1 MNLGKRITELAKAGY
16 SGIVVESHEVR
27 RVRHEIATGVK
38 SMNGWKFLHWDTA
51 TGIMN
56 CTSAVCD
63 GQTVP
68 DIIAF
73 CEYARSTDNIG
84 EKTILMADD
93 LHLHLQNP
101 APMVVHA
108 VRNLLTE
115 FRNTRRVLVGCCVK
129 ADIPAELVKDFTVQP
144 LTLPDIA
151 QLRDIA
157 KALVESAHADK
168 ESIPVDGWESA
179 AESARGLTCVE
190 AENAFSLSLVREG
203 KLCPSV
209 VQSEKELAVKSGG
222 LVEVVHAPAAI
233 ADVGGLEGLKTWLG
247 ARRRAFGDDARAY
260 GLPCPKGLL
269 LVGCPGTG
277 KSLVAKATAA
287 ELGLPL
293 LRADA
298 GRWFGGLVGESE
310 KNVRSV
316 IEIAEAIAPCVLWI
330 DEIEKGLSGSQ
341 SSGSTDGGT
350 SSRVLGTILTW
361 LSEKTSP
368 VFVVA
373 TANNVAALPPETLRK
388 GRFDELFFV
397 DLPDASERAD
407 IWNIHIQKRR
417 PGSDYD
423 LAKLANMTEG
433 FTGAEIE
440 QTWIEAMYLAF
451 ADGAEAPTVEH
462 LEAACGST
470 VPLSKTASENIAAIR
485 KWADGRARPANS
497 KRKATGKQPDGG
509 RKLAV

>member
-1 MNLGKRITELAKAGY
+1 
-16 SGIVVESHEVR
+16 
-27 RVRHEIATGVK
+27 
-38 SMNGWKFLHWDTA
+38 
-51 TGIMN
+51 
-56 CTSAVCD
+56 
-63 GQTVP
+63 
-68 DIIAF
+68 
-73 CEYARSTDNIG
+73 
-84 EKTILMADD
+84 
-93 LHLHLQNP
+93 
-101 APMVVHA
+101 
-108 VRNLLTE
+108 
-115 FRNTRRVLVGCCVK
+115 VK
-129 ADIPAELVKDFTVQP
+129 A
-144 LTLPDIA
+144 
-151 QLRDIA
+151 
-157 KALVESAHADK
+157 
-168 ESIPVDGWESA
+168 
-179 AESARGLTCVE
+179 
-190 AENAFSLSLVREG
+190 
-203 KLCPSV
+203 
-209 VQSEKELAVKSGG
+209 GG
-222 LVEVVHAPAAI
+222 LVEVVHAPASI
-233 ADVGGLEGLKTWLG
+233 SDVGGLDGLKTWLK
-247 ARRRAFGDDARAY
+247 ARRKAFGDDARAY

-287 ELGLPL
+287 DLGLPL

-341 SSGSTDGGT
+341 SSGATDGGT

-361 LSEKTSP
+361 LNEKTSP

-373 TANNVAALPPETLRK
+373 TANNVAALPPETIRK

-417 PGSDYD
+417 PGSSYD
-423 LAKLANMTEG
+423 LAKLASMTEG

-451 ADGAEAPTVEH
+451 AEGAEAPTVEH
-462 LEAACGST
+462 LETACAST

-485 KWADGRARPANS
+485 KWADGRARPANN
-497 KRKATGKQPDGG
+497 RKVGTKGTPQEGG
-509 RKLAV
+509 RKLSV